1 MKGLIALIL
10 ILTGGVVQAETTF
23 EAGTVYSAKTVSG
36 QVWVNCQNR
45 PSELR
50 YCAGYDLEPGMS
62 TRLISGA
69 DADRFVV
76 EALHE
81 NGKSVS
87 KKGKFN
93 ASEGRSDSINLWIR
107 TLFQKPLLAMG
118 TNLIR
123 YTLTKKGDVVEQG
136 EFNVSVESGARQVC
150 QTGTVWSPGNDC
162 GSQSYVCDMY
172 FDRYC
177 N

>member
-10 ILTGGVVQAETTF
+10 ILTAGVVQAETTF
-23 EAGTVYSAKTVSG
+23 EAGTVFTSTTVSG
-36 QVWVNCQNR
+36 QVWVNCQSR

-50 YCAGYDLEPGMS
+50 YCAGYDLDPGMY
-62 TRLISGA
+62 TRLVSGA

-81 NGKSVS
+81 DGKVVK

-93 ASEGRSDSINLWIR
+93 AESGKSDSINLWIR
-107 TLFQKPLLAMG
+107 TLFQRPLLAMG
-118 TNLIR
+118 SNLIR

-136 EFNVSVESGARQVC
+136 EFNVRVDSGARQVC
-150 QTGTVWSPGNDC
+150 RTGTVWSPGNDC
-162 GSQSYVCDMY
+162 GSTSYVCDMY